1 MTEPID
7 HWRSEFEAALLENNG
22 PDFLDRGEDGRYNSM
37 PVSQLW
43 QGFLIAKRSNP
54 VLVLPDKYL
63 DLDYDNNFYNFY
75 MESKIIEAL
84 DKAGIA
90 YRVEV

>member
-1 MTEPID
+1 MTRQAKRGGGMTEPID

-37 PVSQLW
+37 PVSRRW

-54 VLVLPDKYL
+54 VL
-63 DLDYDNNFYNFY
+63 
-75 MESKIIEAL
+75 
-84 DKAGIA
+84 
-90 YRVEV
+90 